1 MLKEGE
7 TVIVRGTKDLS
18 TMRLDKLNRKRG
30 VVDKVVCSDGRP
42 IAAYVIFKKHRS
54 TNRVLVP
61 IGALEGVSTVNRIR
75 TLNILKHTTI

>member
-7 TVIVRGTKDLS
+7 AVVVRGTKDLS
-18 TMRLDKLNRKRG
+18 TMRLDKLNRRRG

-42 IAAYVIFKKHRS
+42 IAAYVIFKKHKT

-61 IGALEGVSTVNRIR
+61 IGSLEGVSTVNHIR
-75 TLNILKHTTI
+75 TLNILKRTII

>member
-7 TVIVRGTKDLS
+7 TVVIRGTRDLT

-30 VVDKVVCSDGRP
+30 VVSKIVYSEGRA
-42 IAAYVIFKKHRS
+42 IAAYILFKKHRS
-54 TNRVLVP
+54 FSKILVP
-61 IGALEGVSTVNRIR
+61 IDSLEGVSTINHIR